1 MAERSGFFNAQETS
15 AGVYD
20 RIYNAEDFS
29 NIFNL
34 MTPNGIMITNEEAQ
48 QETIDKTTVSGL
60 KVLKGSDDSKLII
73 SPGFAMI
80 NGHWYHNDE
89 EKEKSVDGL
98 LGGESTYNINV
109 FILYEEGARSVT
121 CNALGDTAYNSLE
134 EENKIL
140 LATYNYMTKELED
153 KREKFVIPWINS
165 FYTVFNNAINTL
177 TNRMDSL
184 FPVGAIYTTINK
196 NNPGNFL
203 PGTWQQFG
211 QGRVLVGQNDS
222 IADFMHAQATGG
234 SKTVT
239 LNVNQIPSHS
249 HSSSGGTCTTGN
261 NGNHTHTV
269 KALSLADNLQFQ
281 LGSNVKGYLPVQAAG
296 NITSSTAGN
305 HNHSVPAHSHT
316 IGNTG
321 SGQAHEN
328 MPPYIVVYFWERVE

>member
-20 RIYNAEDFS
+20 RTYNAEDFS
-29 NIFNL
+29 RIFNL
-34 MTPNGIMITNEEAQ
+34 MTPNGVMITYDEAQ
-48 QETIDKTTVSGL
+48 QEAIDKTTVSGL

-98 LGGESTYNINV
+98 LGGESTYNINI
-109 FILYEEGARSVT
+109 FIIYDEGARVVT
-121 CNALGDTAYNSLE
+121 CNALGDTAYSSLE

-177 TNRMDSL
+177 TNRMDNL

-203 PGTWQQFG
+203 PGTWKQFG
-211 QGRVLVGQNDS
+211 QGRVLVGQSDADNDFRNAKS
-222 IADFMHAQATGG
+222 TGG

-239 LNVNQIPSHS
+239 LNINQMPRHM
-249 HSSSGGTCTTGN
+249 HNYTFG
-261 NGNHTHTV
+261 
-269 KALSLADNLQFQ
+269 KAYIGEHPNLQDI
-281 LGSNVKGYLPVQAAG
+281 GYD
-296 NITSSTAGN
+296 TEE
-305 HNHSVPAHSHT
+305 PAISDGAET
-316 IGNTG
+316 TYTG
-321 SGQAHEN
+321 GGKAHEN
-328 MPPYIVVYFWERVE
+328 MPPYIVVYFWERTE